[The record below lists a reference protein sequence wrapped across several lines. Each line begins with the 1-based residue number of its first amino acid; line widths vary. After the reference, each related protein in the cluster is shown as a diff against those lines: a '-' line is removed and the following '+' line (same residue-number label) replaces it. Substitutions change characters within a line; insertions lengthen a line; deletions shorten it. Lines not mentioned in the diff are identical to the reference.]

1 MAIGWST
8 YQDVSI
14 REDLLSILKDVSPLD
29 GNYLVANLGKSTAT
43 QRNHEWVTFYTARPT
58 AVTFKA
64 EGFDASVVDLTG
76 PVRSNNYTAIIS
88 EVIQVTGS
96 ERVMNTALN
105 IDPYTFQK
113 NEALKRMNATMEYA
127 LLNGSSKSSGASGT
141 ARSMLG
147 IDGCIT
153 TNVSAYSNATMS
165 MTVVEDI
172 LQSSW
177 NKVGA
182 SYVADTI
189 ITTMT
194 LKRKF
199 STFGTYVTNFANNT
213 NRLFGNVSTFEAA
226 TGVVNIVPHK
236 DVATAKLYALKMD
249 TFKMAFLQGREP
261 QFVELAKTGDADKGM
276 YVTEMTLESL
286 AEPASV
292 KISGLTN

>member
-29 GNYLVANLGKSTAT
+29 GNYLVANLGKSTAM
-43 QRNHEWVTFYTARPT
+43 QRNHEWVTYYTARPT
-58 AVTFKA
+58 SVVFQA
-64 EGFDASVVDLTG
+64 EGFDASVTDLTG
-76 PVRSNNYTAIIS
+76 PVRSNNYTAILA

-96 ERVMNTALN
+96 ERVMSTALN

-113 NEALKRMNATMEYA
+113 TEALKRMNAKMEYA
-127 LLNGSSKSSGASGT
+127 ILNGATLTSGASGV
-141 ARSMLG
+141 AREMLG

-153 TNVSAYSNATMS
+153 TNVSAYSSATMS
-165 MTVVEDI
+165 MEIVEDI
-172 LQSSW
+172 LQTSW
-177 NKVGA
+177 NTVGS

-194 LKRKF
+194 LKRRF

-213 NRLFGNVSTFEAA
+213 NKLFGNVSTFEAS

-236 DVATAKLYALKMD
+236 DVATGKLYALKLD

-276 YVTEMTLESL
+276 YLTEMTLESL

-292 KISGLTN
+292 KVSGLI

>member
-8 YQDVSI
+8 YQDTSI

-29 GNYLVANLGKSTAT
+29 NNYLVYNLGKSTAIAK
-43 QRNHEWVTFYTARPT
+43 NHEWVTYYTARPT
-58 AVTFKA
+58 GVTFQA
-64 EGFDASVVDLTG
+64 EGFDAQVTDLAG
-76 PVRSNNYTAIIS
+76 PVRSSNYTAIIA

-96 ERVMNTALN
+96 ERVMSTALN

-113 NEALKRMNATMEYA
+113 TEALKRMNAKMEYA
-127 LLNGSSKSSGASGT
+127 LLNNATLTAGASGV
-141 ARSMLG
+141 ARQMLG

-153 TNVSAYSNATMS
+153 TNVSAYSGASMS

-172 LQSSW
+172 LQTSW
-177 NKVGA
+177 DKVGA

-194 LKRKF
+194 LKRRF
-199 STFGTYVTNFANNT
+199 TAFNTYVTNFANNT
-213 NRLFGNVSTFEAA
+213 NKLFGNVSTFEAS

-236 DVATAKLYALKMD
+236 DVTAGKVYAVKLD

-261 QFVELAKTGDADKGM
+261 QFVELAKTGDADRGM
-276 YVTEMTLESL
+276 YLTEMTLESL

-292 KISGLTN
+292 KVTDLT